1 MVIILFDWIK
11 LDYSLKEIKKQDNS
25 INFKLI
31 QLTSIRN
38 PLKSSQL
45 TIINDYSILLM

>member
-31 QLTSIRN
+31 QL
-38 PLKSSQL
+38 KSSQI
-45 TIINDYSILLM
+45 TIIIDYSILLM